1 MREQLCEGGKAM
13 MKTLGEAGTVCERG
27 NHVGKI
33 IKEKLVE
40 KTTLTNSLSY
50 KNPVRTRPAA
60 RRANISR
67 KQSP

>member
-33 IKEKLVE
+33 IKREADGE
-40 KTTLTNSLSY
+40 N
-50 KNPVRTRPAA
+50 NPD
-60 RRANISR
+60 
-67 KQSP
+67 